1 MTWIPVELARRVTPA
16 EPYASLSARAFGAIL
31 RIAFMVLLLVV
42 TVRVSLP
49 QNETLL
55 TAYDTPGDLVRVL
68 LGFAVCL
75 WIGYQFF
82 TAPKDAHH
90 SHRTWLY
97 IGLAALPFALI
108 CVVAIW

>member
-16 EPYASLSARAFGAIL
+16 EPHASLSMRALGAIL
-31 RIAFMVLLLVV
+31 RIAFMALLLVV

-49 QNETLL
+49 QNETLW

-75 WIGYQFF
+75 WIAHQFF
-82 TAPKDAHH
+82 YARQDAH
-90 SHRTWLY
+90 SDRTWLY

-108 CVVAIW
+108 CAVAIW